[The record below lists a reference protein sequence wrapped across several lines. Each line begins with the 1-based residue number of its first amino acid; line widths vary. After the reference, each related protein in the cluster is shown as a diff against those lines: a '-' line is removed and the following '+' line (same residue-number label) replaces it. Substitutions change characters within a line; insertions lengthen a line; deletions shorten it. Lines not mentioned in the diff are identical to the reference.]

1 MAKMSKMSS
10 KLAKCNMGS
19 GNSFMSSLFI
29 LAIYVAIAY
38 VVYRVI
44 MYFLNMRSSAMP
56 NVPSRPNGAG
66 GCSTGTC
73 SGSGGGGMMSQEG
86 FRHPMNANHRNEPV
100 NRQKPRYNRRF

>member
-1 MAKMSKMSS
+1 
-10 KLAKCNMGS
+10 MGS

-29 LAIYVAIAY
+29 LAVYVAIAY

-66 GCSTGTC
+66 GCSSGTC
-73 SGSGGGGMMSQEG
+73 SGSAGGAGMMSQEG
-86 FRHPMNANHRNEPV
+86 YHNQKRAHPAHLRRHMRN
-100 NRQKPRYNRRF
+100 

>member
-29 LAIYVAIAY
+29 LAVYVAIAY

-73 SGSGGGGMMSQEG
+73 SGSGGGGGMMSQEG
-86 FRHPMNANHRNEPV
+86 FGHQKKAHHPRKPHRMHH
-100 NRQKPRYNRRF
+100 